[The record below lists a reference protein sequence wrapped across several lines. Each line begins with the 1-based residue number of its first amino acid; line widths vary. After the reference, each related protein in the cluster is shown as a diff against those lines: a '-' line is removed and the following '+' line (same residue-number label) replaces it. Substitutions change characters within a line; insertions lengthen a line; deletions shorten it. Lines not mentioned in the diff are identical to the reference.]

1 MLVGIEIM
9 GGLRSMSNEYL
20 LSVIASALDLIHKEM
35 LMRNAYDVEL
45 ITKEHYQDYLK
56 TMLYVPEKNKEIEK

>member
-1 MLVGIEIM
+1 
-9 GGLRSMSNEYL
+9 MSNEYL

>member
-1 MLVGIEIM
+1 M
-9 GGLRSMSNEYL
+9 GEEYL

-35 LMRNAYDVEL
+35 LMRNAYDVGL

-56 TMLYVPEKNKEIEK
+56 TMLFIPKKNMEDEKC